1 MESPNENVF
10 SLMPH
15 ICLLSFRSTGGSTGT
30 QWLSSGTLWSVSTL
44 ACQRTRSNVATR
56 TASWATFSPRTTTTW
71 TSSSSKGKKNGDIL
85 KWSPSTDCSDYH
97 WIQRNTSSHF
107 CVCDSFLQLIFEI
120 TQLLKLFFFSP
131 PVSVWFP
138 SWLSWGRWWTG
149 FGPTPLCRFPTG
161 FVLKTSMP
169 TYLFSSAGGSLRK

>member
-1 MESPNENVF
+1 
-10 SLMPH
+10 MPH
-15 ICLLSFRSTGGSTGT
+15 IVFSDFASQEVQQEPSGSALVLCEVHLLWPVSVPD
-30 QWLSSGTLWSVSTL
+30 QMWLPEPHPGQLSHQELQLPEPLPLPRV
-44 ACQRTRSNVATR
+44 RKM
-56 TASWATFSPRTTTTW
+56 ATF
-71 TSSSSKGKKNGDIL
+71 
-85 KWSPSTDCSDYH
+85 PSTDCSDYH
-97 WIQRNTSSHF
+97 WIQRNTSSNF
-107 CVCDSFLQLIFEI
+107 CVCGSFLQLIFEI
-120 TQLLKLFFFSP
+120 TWLLKLFFFPP